1 MKEGTQMPR
10 KRGFCYD
17 KDKYSK
23 DSLVEI
29 IEGKKKRLKISN
41 EELGKLIGMTGQ
53 AFGRRLREANLD
65 FIHLVKIFKKL
76 EVSDDEIIKLMKQ
89 E

>member
-1 MKEGTQMPR
+1 MPR

-23 DSLVEI
+23 DSLIEL
-29 IEGKKKRLKISN
+29 IEGKKRRMKVSN
-41 EELGKLIGMTGQ
+41 AELGEIIGITGQ
-53 AFGRRLREANLD
+53 AFGHRLKDANLE
-65 FIHLVKIFKKL
+65 FIHLVKIFDRLQFSKE
-76 EVSDDEIIKLMKQ
+76 EVFRLMLGK

>member
-1 MKEGTQMPR
+1 MPR

-23 DSLVEI
+23 DSLVEL
-29 IEGKKKRLKISN
+29 IEGKKKRLRISN

-65 FIHLVKIFKKL
+65 FIQLVKVFQRL
-76 EVSDDEIIKLMKQ
+76 GFSHEEILKVMVQ